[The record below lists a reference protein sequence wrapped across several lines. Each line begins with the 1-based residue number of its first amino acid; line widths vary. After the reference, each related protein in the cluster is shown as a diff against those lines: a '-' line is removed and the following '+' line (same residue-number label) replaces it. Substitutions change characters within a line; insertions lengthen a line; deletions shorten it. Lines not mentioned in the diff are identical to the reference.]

1 MTVLNAEPAQR
12 RNFRDWVRRI
22 DDANLLRVVFYGLL
36 AGVIVTVFLDYRAMA
51 LDPQRDA
58 ILPGISTPVL
68 PPVSPSRTQP
78 GGDDTQKVRQRP
90 DVTTPNE
97 LLRDA
102 MRFTLEPGG
111 VLQLQGTIAPGSA
124 DAFSAEVSRI
134 GEYVKRIELDS
145 PGGSVQDALAMA
157 KLIREKGYE
166 THVPGGKLCASS
178 CPIVFSGGKKRKAD
192 KNAAIGLHQVFT
204 PGEQSLLPGQAVST
218 AQSVTAE
225 ITRHLS
231 EMDVDPALWLHALD
245 TPPDRLYYLSAEEM
259 KIYRLVTG

>member
-1 MTVLNAEPAQR
+1 MAVLNKAPAQR
-12 RNFRDWVRRI
+12 RNFRDWVKRI

-68 PPVSPSRTQP
+68 PPVSPSRIQP
-78 GGDDTQKVRQRP
+78 GGDDAQQITERP
-90 DVTTPNE
+90 EVTTPNE

-124 DAFSAEVSRI
+124 QTFSAEVSRI

-145 PGGSVQDALAMA
+145 PGGSVQDALAMS
-157 KLIREKGYE
+157 KLIRDRGYE
-166 THVPGGKLCASS
+166 THVSGGKLCASS

-204 PGEQSLLPGQAVST
+204 PGELSLLPGQAVST